1 MTERNGQ
8 LVFVPIFGPN
18 HVANLD
24 GIPHSK
30 VWGLRERDDSLV
42 VHVLHAESVGYNL
55 HHLETSRPLN
65 IFSSEASHMR
75 VIEDG
80 DPDLPD
86 AVCKALAL
94 LALAPETLELGE
106 AN

>member
-1 MTERNGQ
+1 
-8 LVFVPIFGPN
+8 VFVPIFGPN

-80 DPDLPD
+80 DPGPARRRVQGARAAGAGTRDPR
-86 AVCKALAL
+86 VR
-94 LALAPETLELGE
+94 GG
-106 AN
+106 